1 MTVVPYEQWHQRDE
15 PSTRRD
21 WIDLMAPAVE
31 LAKAIA
37 NTEFVPKAFRGNP
50 AAITAAILYGD
61 EVGLGPMQSL
71 KQIAVVEGTPTLYAE
86 AQRALIFQAGHD
98 LWVEEATT
106 TRVTLAGRR
115 KDSDQT
121 NRATWTMDD
130 AKRAG
135 LSGRPAWRAYPQD
148 MLLARA
154 TARLARAVFADA
166 IGGLAAREEFEDT
179 AAARPEDSAAAA
191 EQPTSRRKRATTSA
205 TVSSPPADE
214 PKPEPSPLPPLP
226 GEPEDSAAGPGPT
239 QTAPAA
245 SLRRGRT
252 RQEQDSDDAP
262 APPAAETITEPQR
275 RRLMA
280 LFRANEFTTREGRL
294 AFATLIVG
302 RTITTSSELTVDEA
316 SRLIEALE
324 KRSESPAQG
333 ELPEDY

>member
-1 MTVVPYEQWHQRDE
+1 
-15 PSTRRD
+15 
-21 WIDLMAPAVE
+21 
-31 LAKAIA
+31 
-37 NTEFVPKAFRGNP
+37 
-50 AAITAAILYGD
+50 
-61 EVGLGPMQSL
+61 
-71 KQIAVVEGTPTLYAE
+71 
-86 AQRALIFQAGHD
+86 
-98 LWVEEATT
+98 
-106 TRVTLAGRR
+106 
-115 KDSDQT
+115 
-121 NRATWTMDD
+121 MDD

-166 IGGLAAREEFEDT
+166 IGGLAATEEFEEQ

-191 EQPTSRRKRATTSA
+191 EQPTSRRKRITTSA

-226 GEPEDSAAGPGPT
+226 GEPEPT
-239 QTAPAA
+239 PTP
-245 SLRRGRT
+245 
-252 RQEQDSDDAP
+252 E
-262 APPAAETITEPQR
+262 PPATITEPQL

-302 RTITTSSELTVDEA
+302 RTITTSKELTVDEA